1 MSLPTMTAGT
11 DTSQGTAIFGIV
23 MTVTARAP
31 PSHGWLRIGVGGSC
45 FGRMESIGD
54 LSTNG
59 IDCTEETFRRLQDA
73 EESFQ
78 DRL

>member
-1 MSLPTMTAGT
+1 
-11 DTSQGTAIFGIV
+11 
-23 MTVTARAP
+23 
-31 PSHGWLRIGVGGSC
+31 
-45 FGRMESIGD
+45 MESIGD